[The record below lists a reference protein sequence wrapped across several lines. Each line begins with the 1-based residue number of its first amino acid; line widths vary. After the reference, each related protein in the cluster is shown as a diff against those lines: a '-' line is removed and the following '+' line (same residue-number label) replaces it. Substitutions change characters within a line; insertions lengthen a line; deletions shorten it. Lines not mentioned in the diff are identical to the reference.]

1 MFGTTSS
8 YLRYLT
14 AISLLVTLTFSFGC
28 KQNTKQ
34 SGGDCYYE
42 TVETLAEVID
52 MRPHPDGNG
61 KIAII
66 LDFKASLLALE
77 DQELGD
83 LKNYQ
88 IDDKFLKR
96 NHIDMGNKYSVTV
109 CELTKGNCETKLTV
123 AFDHGFQ

>member
-1 MFGTTSS
+1 MFGTASS
-8 YLRYLT
+8 CGKFLSINFFFL
-14 AISLLVTLTFSFGC
+14 SSVFMFGC
-28 KQNTKQ
+28 SQEDKAN
-34 SGGDCYYE
+34 SGDCYYE

-61 KIAII
+61 KISII
-66 LDFKASLLALE
+66 LDFKASVLALE
-77 DQELGD
+77 NQELGN
-83 LKNYQ
+83 LKGYQ

-109 CELTKGNCETKLTV
+109 SELTKGNCDTKLTV

>member
-1 MFGTTSS
+1 M
-8 YLRYLT
+8 LRVLHKTIKQLT
-14 AISLLVTLTFSFGC
+14 
-28 KQNTKQ
+28 Q
-34 SGGDCYYE
+34 GDCYYE

-61 KIAII
+61 KISII
-66 LDFKASLLALE
+66 LDFKASVLALE
-77 DQELGD
+77 DQELGN
-83 LKNYQ
+83 LKGYQ

-109 CELTKGNCETKLTV
+109 SELTKGNCDTKLTV

>member
-1 MFGTTSS
+1 MFGTVNSCVNILISTAFTTLLISS
-8 YLRYLT
+8 T
-14 AISLLVTLTFSFGC
+14 GC
-28 KQNTKQ
+28 KQNTEN

-66 LDFKASLLALE
+66 LEFKASVLALE
-77 DQELGD
+77 NQELGD
-83 LKNYQ
+83 LKGYQ
-88 IDDKFLKR
+88 IDHKFLKR

-109 CELTKGNCETKLTV
+109 SELTKGNCETKLTV

>member
-1 MFGTTSS
+1 MFGTASS
-8 YLRYLT
+8 YGNYLSIT
-14 AISLLVTLTFSFGC
+14 LIYLISVSCFGC
-28 KQNTKQ
+28 KQDNKAAT
-34 SGGDCYYE
+34 GDCYYE

-61 KIAII
+61 KISII
-66 LDFKASLLALE
+66 LDFKASVLALE
-77 DQELGD
+77 DQELGA
-83 LKNYQ
+83 LKGYQ

-109 CELTKGNCETKLTV
+109 SELTKGNCQTKLTV